1 MKVIGASAL
10 MTAALIGTS
19 NWYVI
24 DGNGIVARTVAG
36 APVSDVAL
44 VPGCF
49 ANGLRPAAVLEA
61 RLSAALGLY
70 RAGRVRR
77 ILVTGNGPKETN
89 AMKHWLV
96 AHGTREADIIVDD
109 YGMRTI
115 DSARRAAEVYG
126 VRTAVICTQKLNLA
140 RALFL
145 TERAGIDAVGFEAA
159 YDLGDSWR
167 WQAVE
172 ALKRTAAFGEVVIL
186 GRLDG
191 KRPPTVATN

>member
-44 VPGCF
+44 VPGCY
-49 ANGLRPAAVLEA
+49 ANGLRPAAVLKA

-70 RAGRVRR
+70 RAGRVRQ
-77 ILVTGNGPKETN
+77 ILVTGDGPKETN
-89 AMKHWLV
+89 AMQHWLV
-96 AHGTREADIIVDD
+96 EQGTPAADVIVDNYGTR
-109 YGMRTI
+109 TI
-115 DSARRAAEVYG
+115 ESARRAADVYG
-126 VRTAVICTQKLNLA
+126 VHTAVICTQKLNLA

-145 TERAGIDAVGFEAA
+145 VERAGIHAVGFEAA
-159 YDLGDSWR
+159 IDFSDSVR
-167 WQAVE
+167 WQLVE
-172 ALKRTAAFGEVVIL
+172 ALKRTSAFGEVVVL
-186 GRLDG
+186 GRLDST
-191 KRPPTVATN
+191 RRPTVATN